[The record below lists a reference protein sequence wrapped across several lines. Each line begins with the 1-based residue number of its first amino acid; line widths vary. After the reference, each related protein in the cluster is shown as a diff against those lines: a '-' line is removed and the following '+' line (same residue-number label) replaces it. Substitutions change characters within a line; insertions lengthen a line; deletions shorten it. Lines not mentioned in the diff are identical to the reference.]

1 LEWRQLER
9 LDVVWLHLVR
19 LDLVRCDLVRLVLV
33 RRDLVRLDLVRLH
46 LVRLHLVWCDL
57 VWCDLVWLDL
67 VWLDLVRRD
76 LVLSPS
82 GLTTNEELAVKRAT
96 TPPQS
101 TAGRVWWLVA
111 ALGVLALVMLRFLP
125 TPHPDGVWSL
135 LPVAALALAFY
146 MADAYPLHIEGRGE
160 TFTLSVSELPFVL
173 GLLFCPPELI
183 VVARCLGGA
192 GALVLKRRQ
201 PLHKLV
207 FNVALQAFDSSLGVT
222 VYLAM
227 PGAGSDTLLGNGSA
241 AAVGVFASSLV
252 AMLAVTAAIRIHT
265 GRWDVGVVR
274 NFARMALLNL
284 VPDLCAGLIL
294 AEAIWGSHLILVPAL
309 VVVMALAV
317 AYRSYVDLRHRHDN
331 LRMVYDFV
339 RSVDGSAT
347 SESRIRHLLE
357 RTRDVLRSGHAE
369 IVLLAEDGSGQVTRR
384 WVGADDWLQTDTT
397 ALPTEAWPITMVAST
412 AKPFIAARGT
422 KDPAIVGFLGW
433 RDWRDCIVVPLL
445 GEGRTIGVLVVA
457 ERISDVMTFTD
468 EDTRLLTTVAAQ
480 VASVVENGQLVDRL
494 THDSSHDSL
503 TGLANRTTYQAR
515 LRAALAHSNGAPL
528 AVLLMDLDR
537 FKDVNDTL
545 GHHHGDL
552 LIREVA
558 GRLHSAAPSTAT
570 VARLGGD
577 EFAILLPGTDH
588 EAAGEAAQRMWDAV
602 ARPCCLDGVDLDV
615 EASIGIAVAPEH
627 GDDGTALL
635 KRSDMA
641 MYAAKRGRTRIE
653 FYDADRDEYSP
664 RRLALASQVRAAIE
678 NGQMELHYQP
688 QIDLSSGRIVAVEAL
703 CRWRHPDYGLVPPD
717 EFIGLAEQSGA
728 IATLTHWV
736 LETAVAQLVQW
747 RNAGHQIDVAVNISM
762 RNLIDNSMGN
772 HVEQLMRAYHLEPG
786 DLILEVTES
795 QVMAD
800 PERTL
805 PILNR
810 LAEIGARLSID
821 DFGTGYSSLAY
832 LKQLPVSEVK
842 VDRSFVAGLAVD
854 HQDVAIVRAIVD
866 LAGSLG
872 MRVVAEGVENQPT
885 MQRLAALGCDRVQ
898 GFLFSRPLPVDEL
911 LTWMDDH
918 KAECHD
924 QARVANERHLTAIP
938 MARS

>member
-1 LEWRQLER
+1 M
-9 LDVVWLHLVR
+9 
-19 LDLVRCDLVRLVLV
+19 
-33 RRDLVRLDLVRLH
+33 
-46 LVRLHLVWCDL
+46 
-57 VWCDLVWLDL
+57 
-67 VWLDLVRRD
+67 
-76 LVLSPS
+76 
-82 GLTTNEELAVKRAT
+82 TRAI
-96 TPPQS
+96 TPPHPS
-101 TAGRVWWLVA
+101 PRRVWWLVA
-111 ALGVLALVMLRFLP
+111 VLTATALVQICYLP
-125 TPHPDGVWSL
+125 TPDPDTAWSL
-135 LPVAALALAFY
+135 VAASALALAFY
-146 MADAYPLHIEGRGE
+146 LADAYPVHLEGRGE
-160 TFTLSVSELPFVL
+160 TFTLSVSELPFIL
-173 GLLFCPPELI
+173 GLLFCPPLFI
-183 VVARCLGGA
+183 IIARCLGGA

-207 FNVALQAFDSSLGVT
+207 FNIALQAFDSSLGVT
-222 VYLAM
+222 VYLAI
-227 PGAGSDTLLGNGSA
+227 PASGSNSLLGDGGA
-241 AAVGVFASSLV
+241 AAAGVLASSAV
-252 AMLAVTAAIRIHT
+252 AMLAVTTAIRLHT
-265 GRWDVGVVR
+265 GRWDVGVIR
-274 NFARMALLNL
+274 NFARMALLN
-284 VPDLCAGLIL
+284 VIPDLCVGLIL
-294 AEAIWGSHLILVPAL
+294 AEAIWRSPYVIVPAL
-309 VVVMALAV
+309 IVTVALAV

-384 WVGADDWLQTDTT
+384 WVGADDWLQTDTS

-433 RDWRDCIVVPLL
+433 RDWRDCLIVPLL

-457 ERISDVMTFTD
+457 DRISDVTTFTD

-503 TGLANRTTYQAR
+503 TGLANRTTYQDR
-515 LRAALAHSNGAPL
+515 LRAALARGEGGPL

-537 FKDVNDTL
+537 FKEVNDTL

-558 GRLHSAAPSTAT
+558 GRLHSAAPGTAT

-577 EFAILLPGTDH
+577 EFAILLPGADH
-588 EAAGEAAQRMWDAV
+588 DIAREAAQRMWDAV

-627 GDDGTALL
+627 GSDGTALL

-641 MYAAKRGRTRIE
+641 MYAAKRARSRIE

-664 RRLALASQVRAAIE
+664 RRLALASQVRAAID

-688 QIDLSSGRIVAVEAL
+688 QIDLSTGRVVAVEAL
-703 CRWRHPDYGLVPPD
+703 SRWRHPDYGLVPPD
-717 EFIGLAEQSGA
+717 EFIALAEQSGA
-728 IATLTHWV
+728 IATLTHWA
-736 LETAVAQLVQW
+736 LESAVSQLVQW
-747 RNAGHQIDVAVNISM
+747 RNAGHHVDMAVNISM
-762 RNLIDNSMGN
+762 RNLIDSSMAN
-772 HVEQLMRAYHLEPG
+772 HVEQLMRTYRLDPG

-800 PERTL
+800 AERTL

-810 LAEIGARLSID
+810 LSEIGARLSID

-832 LKQLPVSEVK
+832 LKQLPVTEVK
-842 VDRSFVAGLAVD
+842 VDRSFISGIAVD
-854 HQDVAIVRAIVD
+854 HQDVAIVRAIVE

-872 MRVVAEGVENQPT
+872 MRVVAEGVEDQPT
-885 MQRLAALGCDRVQ
+885 MQRLVALGCDRVQ
-898 GFLFSRPLPVDEL
+898 GYLFSRPLPAEDL
-911 LTWMDDH
+911 LDWMATHVSERTD
-918 KAECHD
+918 
-924 QARVANERHLTAIP
+924 RLPVAGQRHLTAIP
-938 MARS
+938 MVRS